1 MAVQRPATYIDTLA
15 RPPNTLPT
23 LPVSLRAAAAG
34 RFSLQKVRPLVLVS
48 GALLLSTR
56 GNKKTSAVF
65 LNDVE
70 EEEDESVPPPVSCFT
85 MRLACYTVPLPMAV
99 QGSG

>member
-23 LPVSLRAAAAG
+23 LPVSLCTAAG

-70 EEEDESVPPPVSCFT
+70 EEEDESVHHQS
-85 MRLACYTVPLPMAV
+85 AV
-99 QGSG
+99 LQ